1 MNRLRMNGRG
11 AMHRIGVDLG
21 GTKIEAA
28 LLDGGGAIILRKR
41 VPSPRGYETKLA
53 AVRGLVDAVESET
66 GTRVP
71 HVGVGHPGS
80 HNPRTG
86 LMRNANSVDLNG
98 RPLARDLTAALARPA
113 VCANDA
119 NCFALSEA
127 VDGAGAG
134 AAVVF
139 GVIAGTGVGGGVVV
153 NGRIL
158 EGHDGNAGEWGHT
171 PLARPT
177 HDEVP
182 GPRCNCGLFG
192 CVEAWCSGPALSA
205 DHERRTGE
213 RLIVEEIAAAAAA
226 GDPLARESLAF
237 HLDRL
242 ARSLAS
248 VVNILDPDIIVL
260 GGGVSNLPGIAPDL
274 ERAMAPFLFTDEPRT
289 RVRLNVHGD
298 SSGVRGAAWLDPAA
312 PGEPA

>member
-1 MNRLRMNGRG
+1 MNTVRMDGRS

-28 LLDGGGAIILRKR
+28 LLGPGGDIILRKR
-41 VPSPRGYETKLA
+41 AQSPHGYDAKITALRA
-53 AVRGLVDAVESET
+53 LVDAVESET
-66 GTRVP
+66 GVSVP

-80 HNPRTG
+80 LNPRTG
-86 LMRNANSVDLNG
+86 LMRNANSTELNG
-98 RPLARDLTAALARPA
+98 RPLDIDLAAALARPVA
-113 VCANDA
+113 CANDA

-134 AAVVF
+134 AACVF
-139 GVIAGTGVGGGVVV
+139 GVILGTGVGGGIVL
-153 NGRIL
+153 NGRL
-158 EGHDGNAGEWGHT
+158 LPGHDANAGEWGHT
-171 PLARPT
+171 PLARPSASET
-177 HDEVP
+177 P
-182 GPRCNCGLFG
+182 GPPCKCGLHG

-213 RLIVEEIAAAAAA
+213 RRTGAEIAEAARG
-226 GDPLARESLAF
+226 GDLMARETLAF
-237 HLDRL
+237 HRDRL

-260 GGGVSNLPGIAPDL
+260 GGGLSNLDRLAPDL
-274 ERAMAPFLFTDEPRT
+274 EAAMAPFLFTDEPRT

-298 SSGVRGAAWLDPAA
+298 SSGVRGAAWLDPV
-312 PGEPA
+312 PGAHP